1 MTEKNP
7 TQTTSVQGLDRTI
20 ELAGR
25 VCAARG
31 LSVVGG
37 KLVVERGE
45 RIVRITIEPT
55 VPEGTV
61 AGAPED
67 DPTVSLEECA
77 RVSRELSAL
86 LDEEDPI
93 PGAYNLEVGSPGVER
108 PLETLADFRRFAG
121 RTAKVK
127 LNTPVADG
135 QRVLRGTIEAVSDG
149 AVHMTVDAKP
159 QQFPFEHVAWA
170 HLVFVLPTAAD
181 RASKTGATAKG
192 KPAKGKPAKAKLA
205 KAAPAKAKP
214 TRAKGLAAQ
223 SATSSK
229 SKSPKPAAPGGERSI
244 HSGGERS

>member
-1 MTEKNP
+1 
-7 TQTTSVQGLDRTI
+7 
-20 ELAGR
+20 
-25 VCAARG
+25 
-31 LSVVGG
+31 
-37 KLVVERGE
+37 
-45 RIVRITIEPT
+45 
-55 VPEGTV
+55 
-61 AGAPED
+61 
-67 DPTVSLEECA
+67 
-77 RVSRELSAL
+77 
-86 LDEEDPI
+86 
-93 PGAYNLEVGSPGVER
+93 
-108 PLETLADFRRFAG
+108 
-121 RTAKVK
+121 VK

-135 QRVLRGTIEAVSDG
+135 QRVLRGTVEAVSDG

>member
-77 RVSRELSAL
+77 WVSRELSAL

-135 QRVLRGTIEAVSDG
+135 QRVLRGTVEAVSDG

>member
-1 MTEKNP
+1 MTE
-7 TQTTSVQGLDRTI
+7 QTLSQTPSPQGLDRTI
-20 ELAGR
+20 ELAAR
-25 VCAARG
+25 VCAGRG

-77 RVSRELSAL
+77 WVSRELSAL

-121 RTAKVK
+121 RVAKVK
-127 LNTPVADG
+127 LRAPVADG
-135 QRVLRGTIEAVSDG
+135 QRLLRGTLDAVVDG
-149 AVHMTVDAKP
+149 EVRMTVDAKP
-159 QQFPFEHVAWA
+159 QTFPFDHVAWA
-170 HLVFVLPTAAD
+170 HLVFVLPAAPP
-181 RASKTGATAKG
+181 RAASSNAKATKPTKG
-192 KPAKGKPAKAKLA
+192 KPTRSKGRPAKS
-205 KAAPAKAKP
+205 PGP
-214 TRAKGLAAQ
+214 
-223 SATSSK
+223 SK
-229 SKSPKPAAPGGERSI
+229 SKSPKSAASGGDRSI

>member
-1 MTEKNP
+1 
-7 TQTTSVQGLDRTI
+7 
-20 ELAGR
+20 
-25 VCAARG
+25 
-31 LSVVGG
+31 VGG

-77 RVSRELSAL
+77 WVSRELSAL

>member
-7 TQTTSVQGLDRTI
+7 PQENPTQGLDRAI
-20 ELAGR
+20 ELASR
-25 VCAARG
+25 ICAARG

-77 RVSRELSAL
+77 WVSRELSAL

-93 PGAYNLEVGSPGVER
+93 PGAYHLEVGSPGVER
-108 PLETLADFRRFAG
+108 PLESLGDFRRFVG
-121 RTAKVK
+121 RVAKVK
-127 LNTPVADG
+127 LKAPVADG
-135 QRVLRGTIEAVSDG
+135 QRLLRGELASVNAG
-149 AVHMTVDAKP
+149 EVHMVVDGKA
-159 QQFPFEHVAWA
+159 QRFPFDHVAWA
-170 HLVFVLPTAAD
+170 HLVFVLPTAAEKSGKAA
-181 RASKTGATAKG
+181 AS
-192 KPAKGKPAKAKLA
+192 AKAKA
-205 KAAPAKAKP
+205 VKPKAKP
-214 TRAKGLAAQ
+214 
-223 SATSSK
+223 SK
-229 SKSPKPAAPGGERSI
+229 SKGKSPKPAASGGDRSI